1 MALLLIV
8 AASAFG
14 FALAWPLKD
23 FFFFFLGVFNV
34 FKVRRKL
41 FYLKFFKGLGSLFYV
56 KLVDWV

>member
-8 AASAFG
+8 VASAFG

-23 FFFFFLGVFNV
+23 FFFGVFNV
-34 FKVRRKL
+34 FKVMTKL
-41 FYLKFFKGLGSLFYV
+41 FYLKFFKGLGNLFYV

>member
-8 AASAFG
+8 VASAFS

-23 FFFFFLGVFNV
+23 FFFFFGVFNV
-34 FKVRRKL
+34 FKVMTKL
-41 FYLKFFKGLGSLFYV
+41 FYLNFFKGLGNLFYV